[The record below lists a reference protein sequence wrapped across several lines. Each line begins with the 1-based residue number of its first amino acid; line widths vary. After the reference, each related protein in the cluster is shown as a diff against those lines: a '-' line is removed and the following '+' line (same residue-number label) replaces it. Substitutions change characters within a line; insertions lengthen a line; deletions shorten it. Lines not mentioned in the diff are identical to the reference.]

1 MFGYS
6 KFLLYLCKINEKG
19 SKSGLFGNKTSYQ

>member
-1 MFGYS
+1 MVILNFCFIFVKS
-6 KFLLYLCKINEKG
+6 TEKG

>member
-6 KFLLYLCKINEKG
+6 KFCFIFVKSTEKG
-19 SKSGLFGNKTSYQ
+19 PKSGLFGNKTSYQ